1 MSLPSPPQDSEDEH
15 AFSVSLTVYSK
26 IKKVTKGKTTSKEEK
41 SIKTKE
47 LVFPINESNHLDFL
61 RSILLK
67 HGQKSY
73 EVTEKKHY
81 PFWYIP
87 PKVKG

>member
-1 MSLPSPPQDSEDEH
+1 MSPSPPQDSEDEH

-61 RSILLK
+61 
-67 HGQKSY
+67 
-73 EVTEKKHY
+73 
-81 PFWYIP
+81 
-87 PKVKG
+87 